1 MSNFVKELQSVAME
15 TPGETAVACE
25 EPMTFSQLWSA
36 TDSFAGGLQDRDIT
50 TGDAVAVHT
59 SDPRSFLIAVYGTLR
74 AGCVPVTLPSSYEN
88 RAVRQVLSETESKA
102 LVTDSSPIMSLLTS
116 SEALRV
122 AVTVDTDTRMG
133 VSLSSLLEDG
143 SMNGSNSRTGIDVV
157 RRPDDAPALIAYVDR
172 DTAPPVD
179 RGDEAPLAVV
189 HTHATLTAA
198 ATAGA
203 SLGREET
210 DDVTGNLASHCSGLP
225 LSNPI
230 EFMYGASATLA
241 EGGRYHPIAEPDS
254 ETIRSLIVTADI
266 DRTFLTP
273 QQYRDLRASDL
284 PADDYDLTVVE
295 SASAAIG
302 GQPGD
307 TGGVGDAVRLFGLP
321 ETGLTHCRTP
331 ADLESETIGT
341 PLADVRARVRER
353 ADGDELAIAGPA
365 LMDGYFERS
374 ALTDEATETIDG
386 DRWIATGVPVRSR
399 NDEIVLATGTEATRA
414 ASTR

>member
-1 MSNFVKELQSVAME
+1 
-15 TPGETAVACE
+15 
-25 EPMTFSQLWSA
+25 
-36 TDSFAGGLQDRDIT
+36 
-50 TGDAVAVHT
+50 
-59 SDPRSFLIAVYGTLR
+59 
-74 AGCVPVTLPSSYEN
+74 
-88 RAVRQVLSETESKA
+88 
-102 LVTDSSPIMSLLTS
+102 
-116 SEALRV
+116 
-122 AVTVDTDTRMG
+122 MG

>member
-1 MSNFVKELQSVAME
+1 MSNFVKELQSAAME
-15 TPGETAVACE
+15 MPGETAVECE

-36 TDSFAGGLQDRDIT
+36 TDSFAGGLQDREIT
-50 TGDAVAVHT
+50 TGDRVAVHT

-74 AGCVPVTLPSSYEN
+74 AGCVPVTLPACYEN
-88 RAVRQVLSETESKA
+88 RAVRRVLSETEAKA

-157 RRPDDAPALIAYVDR
+157 RRPDDAPGSIAYIDR
-172 DTAPPVD
+172 DDAAYGGRAD
-179 RGDEAPLAVV
+179 KEPLAVV
-189 HTHATLTAA
+189 HTHATLAAA

-203 SLGREET
+203 SLRREVT
-210 DDVTGNLASHCSGLP
+210 DSADGDRESHCSGLP

-230 EFMYGASATLA
+230 EFMYGANATLA
-241 EGGRYHPIAEPDS
+241 DGGRYHPIAEPDS

-273 QQYRDLRASDL
+273 EQYRDLRASDL
-284 PADDYDLTVVE
+284 STEEYDLTVVE
-295 SASAAIG
+295 STPTAIG
-302 GQPGD
+302 GQSGD
-307 TGGVGDAVRLFGLP
+307 TGDADRLFGLP
-321 ETGLTHCRTP
+321 ETGLTHRRTP
-331 ADLESETIGT
+331 DDIESGTIGT
-341 PLADVRARVRER
+341 PLSDVRARVLER
-353 ADGDELAIAGPA
+353 ADGDELAVAGPA
-365 LMDGYFERS
+365 LMDGYFERP
-374 ALTDEATETIDG
+374 ALTDEATETLDEAH
-386 DRWIATGVPVRSR
+386 WIATGVPVQSR
-399 NDEIVLATGTEATRA
+399 NDEIVLATESDAARA

>member
-15 TPGETAVACE
+15 IPGETAVECE

-36 TDSFAGGLQDRDIT
+36 TDSFAGGLQDREIT
-50 TGDAVAVHT
+50 TGDRVAVHT

-74 AGCVPVTLPSSYEN
+74 AGCVPVTLPACYEN
-88 RAVRQVLSETESKA
+88 RAVRRVLSETEAKA

-189 HTHATLTAA
+189 YTHATLTAA

-203 SLGREET
+203 SLRPEGADGADGDLE
-210 DDVTGNLASHCSGLP
+210 SHCSGLQ

-230 EFMYGASATLA
+230 EFMYGANATLTD
-241 EGGRYHPIAEPDS
+241 GGRYHPIAEPDS
-254 ETIRSLIVTADI
+254 EAIRSLIVTADI

-284 PADDYDLTVVE
+284 STEEYDLTVVE
-295 SASAAIG
+295 STPTAIG
-302 GQPGD
+302 GQSGD
-307 TGGVGDAVRLFGLP
+307 TGDADRLFGLP
-321 ETGLTHCRTP
+321 ETGLTHRRTP
-331 ADLESETIGT
+331 DDLESGTIGT
-341 PLADVRARVRER
+341 PLSDVRARVLER
-353 ADGDELAIAGPA
+353 ADGDELAVAGPA

-374 ALTDEATETIDG
+374 SLTDEMTETLDEAH
-386 DRWIATGVPVRSR
+386 WIATGVPVQSR
-399 NDEIVLATGTEATRA
+399 NDEIVLATESDAARA